1 MMDLVRIVSDWLE
14 NGTNGVNA
22 LLPSVPRDGGDP
34 QPANVLVYDE
44 TRDNRPARGRL
55 PDADTDLPALVVGM
69 RTLTQG
75 REIVT
80 DDGYLD
86 AELVIQYAAKNVDAY
101 KAKRDGYTVLRAASW
116 SLRRLRRSD
125 LTVAGRTRNQVTLI
139 TVEPV
144 RFEPWFERV
153 DDTLI
158 VGTLAVPVTARDH
171 FSI

>member
-1 MMDLVRIVSDWLE
+1 MMDLVRIVANWLE
-14 NGTNGVNA
+14 DGTNGVNA
-22 LLPSVPRDGGDP
+22 LLASVPRDGGDP
-34 QPANVLVYDE
+34 LPTSVLVYDE

-55 PDADTDLPALVVGM
+55 PEADTDLPALVIGM
-69 RTLTQG
+69 RTLTFMQ
-75 REIVT
+75 EIVT
-80 DDGYLD
+80 DDGYLS
-86 AELVIQYAAKNVDAY
+86 AELVLQYAAKNVDAY

-125 LTVAGRTRNQVTLI
+125 VSVAGRTRNQVTLL
-139 TVEPV
+139 TMDPV